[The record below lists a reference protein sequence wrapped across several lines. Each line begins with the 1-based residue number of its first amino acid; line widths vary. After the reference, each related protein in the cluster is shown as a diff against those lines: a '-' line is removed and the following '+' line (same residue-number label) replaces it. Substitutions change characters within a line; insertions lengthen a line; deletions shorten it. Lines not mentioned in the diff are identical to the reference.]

1 MITGTFTMK
10 KIITNSLFFFLV
22 LIVSSKS
29 SVAQQSRYAIG
40 INAGTFI
47 YVGDLSPW
55 RTGSWKTPGFVLGF
69 TGHRNFSSKLAA
81 RLDLNFGKLR
91 GDEAKY
97 GPEYRQYRAFAF
109 NSNVT
114 EVVLGAEWSPLGNM
128 RKFAPY
134 LFGGVGYAG
143 MKITRDY
150 SRFNEAYFVGE
161 PSLKEALAK
170 DAASASSKG
179 IAIFPLGL
187 GLQFRLGDRWSLHGE
202 AAHRFTT
209 SDQIDG
215 FSQSGNPD
223 QKDSY
228 TKYSIGV
235 RLALGDGN
243 DPYACPPMR
252 Y

>member
-1 MITGTFTMK
+1 MK
-10 KIITNSLFFFLV
+10 RIITNCIFLFLANVVCCQSLN
-22 LIVSSKS
+22 
-29 SVAQQSRYAIG
+29 AQQSSRYSIG

-47 YVGDLSPW
+47 YVGDLAPW

-69 TGHRNFSSKLAA
+69 TGHRNFSSTLAA

-114 EVVLGAEWSPLGNM
+114 EVVLGAEWSPLGNL

-134 LFGGVGYAG
+134 LFGGVGYAS
-143 MKITRDY
+143 MKVTRDY
-150 SRFNEAYFVGE
+150 SRFNEAYFIGE

-170 DAASASSKG
+170 DAASSSAKG

-187 GLQFRLGDRWSLHGE
+187 GLQYRLGDRWSLHGE
-202 AAHRFTT
+202 AAHRFTG

-235 RLALGDGN
+235 RLALGGDN

>member
-1 MITGTFTMK
+1 MKRSITGC
-10 KIITNSLFFFLV
+10 FLALLVV
-22 LIVSSKS
+22 LVASHAA
-29 SVAQQSRYAIG
+29 VAQEGPRYSIG

-47 YVGDLSPW
+47 YIGDLSPW

-69 TGHRNFSSKLAA
+69 TGHRNFSSTLAA

-97 GPEYRQYRAFAF
+97 GPEYRQHRAFAF
-109 NSNVT
+109 HSNVT
-114 EVVLGAEWSPLGNM
+114 EVILGAEWSPLGNM

-150 SRFNEAYFVGE
+150 SRFDEAYFIGE

-170 DAASASSKG
+170 DAATSSPSG

-187 GLQFRLGDRWSLHGE
+187 GLQFRFSDRFSLHGE
-202 AAHRFTT
+202 AAHRFTG
-209 SDQIDG
+209 SDHIDG

-235 RLALGDGN
+235 RLALDGGN
-243 DPYACPPMR
+243 DPYACPPLR

>member
-1 MITGTFTMK
+1 MK
-10 KIITNSLFFFLV
+10 QNLTAFICVILV
-22 LIVSSKS
+22 LAGSLTANS
-29 SVAQQSRYAIG
+29 QQAPKYSIG
-40 INAGTFI
+40 MNSGAFI
-47 YVGDLSPW
+47 YIGDLSPW

-69 TGHRNFSSKLAA
+69 TGHRHFSDKIAA

-97 GPEYRQYRAFAF
+97 GPEWRQYRAFAF
-109 NSNVT
+109 HSNVT
-114 EVVLGAEWSPLGNM
+114 EVALSAEWSPLGYL

-150 SRFNEAYFVGE
+150 SRFNEAYFIGE

-170 DAASASSKG
+170 DAANPSPKG
-179 IAIFPLGL
+179 VAIFPVGL
-187 GLQFRLGDRWSLHGE
+187 GLQFRIGGRFSLHGE
-202 AAHRFTT
+202 AAHRFTG
-209 SDQIDG
+209 SDHIDG
-215 FSQSGNPD
+215 FSESGNPD

-228 TKYSIGV
+228 TKYSLGFRV
-235 RLALGDGN
+235 ALGGNN
-243 DPYACPPMR
+243 DPYSCPPMR